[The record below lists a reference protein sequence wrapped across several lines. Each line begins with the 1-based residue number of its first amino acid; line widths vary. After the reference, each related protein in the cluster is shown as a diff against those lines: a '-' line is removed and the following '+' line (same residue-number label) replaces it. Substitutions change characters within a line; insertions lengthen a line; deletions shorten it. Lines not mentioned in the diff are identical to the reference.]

1 MSKLIVAN
9 TIEIHAPASQV
20 WTVLTDSK
28 FIQQYM
34 FGCVVETT
42 WKPGSPLLWKGAA
55 DGHLYVKGSVVAI
68 DPPHRLEYTVLGADM
83 EIADVPEN
91 YLTII
96 YELKKNKDGCTHLHV
111 SMGDFNAVGNGKAR
125 YDETA
130 AGGGWA
136 PMSEKI
142 KQLAEMHS

>member
-1 MSKLIVAN
+1 MSRPTGTTMSKLIVED
-9 TIEIHAPASQV
+9 TIQIQAPAAKV
-20 WTVLTDSK
+20 WEVLTDST

-55 DGHLYVKGSVVAI
+55 DGHLHVKGNVAAI

-83 EIADVPEN
+83 KIADVPEN

-96 YELKKNKDGCTHLHV
+96 YELKN
-111 SMGDFNAVGNGKAR
+111 NNG
-125 YDETA
+125 
-130 AGGGWA
+130 G
-136 PMSEKI
+136 
-142 KQLAEMHS
+142 